1 MISESLMKSQEIYST
16 MRKLLFIQILVMVV
30 SLIGHESLAIEAV
43 DRFRM
48 LRVKARAEAYVE
60 EGRRDLER
68 GAYMKAIRVLSV
80 AIDKGAGNDAYELRS
95 RAYEA
100 VGSKDLALKDLNHVI
115 ASRSTDPSGYVAR
128 ADAATSMK
136 YYERAISDYDRAIEL
151 DPFFIDAY
159 LGRGAAFAAI
169 EKYEFSIRDFELALK
184 IDQNNPEALYNMGII
199 CFLAGLPEAGKDF
212 VNRALNQEANPADRE
227 RLIALQ
233 AESPPQSE
241 YEKKKGGITGVL
253 AELAKIES
261 FKRNISDNT
270 EYKRGAKL
278 NSNDQTKLDGHE
290 KSNRATEARELLA
303 KIGKEDFSGT
313 SFGVYMGLEWRASF
327 RFSGNTVTGT
337 LKIVTPSGK
346 QEVHHGRGTFTNGV
360 VEASDNL
367 GFRFSGRVT
376 DDFKLVGSMTTADGK
391 SVSVDIP
398 LDH

>member
-1 MISESLMKSQEIYST
+1 MAV
-16 MRKLLFIQILVMVV
+16 FVMAY
-30 SLIGHESLAIEAV
+30 ECLAIEAV

-48 LRVKARAEAYVE
+48 SRVKARAEAYVE

-68 GAYMKAIRVLSV
+68 GAYMKSIRVLSV
-80 AIDKGAGNDAYELRS
+80 AISKGAGNEAYELRS

-115 ASRSTDPSGYVAR
+115 ASRSTDPSGYVVR
-128 ADAATSMK
+128 ADAATSMN

-159 LGRGAAFAAI
+159 LGRGAAFAAM
-169 EKYEFSIRDFELALK
+169 EKYELSIRDFELALK

-199 CFLAGLPEAGKDF
+199 CVLAGLPEAGKDF
-212 VNRALNQEANPADRE
+212 INRALDQETIPTNRD
-227 RLIALQ
+227 RLIAIK
-233 AESPPQSE
+233 ADSPSQSE
-241 YEKKKGGITGVL
+241 YETRKGGIKGIM
-253 AELAKIES
+253 AELAKNES
-261 FKRNISDNT
+261 SKLASSDNT
-270 EYKRGAKL
+270 EAKRASKL
-278 NSNDQTKLDGHE
+278 NSNDQVKADGHA

>member
-1 MISESLMKSQEIYST
+1 
-16 MRKLLFIQILVMVV
+16 MRKLLLIQILVMAVFV
-30 SLIGHESLAIEAV
+30 MAYECLAIEAV

-48 LRVKARAEAYVE
+48 SRVKARAEAYVE

-68 GAYMKAIRVLSV
+68 GAYMKSIRVLSV
-80 AIDKGAGNDAYELRS
+80 AISKGAGNEAYELRS

-115 ASRSTDPSGYVAR
+115 ASRSTDPSGYVVR
-128 ADAATSMK
+128 ADAATSMN

-159 LGRGAAFAAI
+159 LGRGAAFAAM
-169 EKYEFSIRDFELALK
+169 EKYELSIRDFELALK

-199 CFLAGLPEAGKDF
+199 CVLAGLPEAGKDF
-212 VNRALNQEANPADRE
+212 INRALDQETIPTNRD
-227 RLIALQ
+227 RLIAIK
-233 AESPPQSE
+233 ADSPSQSE
-241 YEKKKGGITGVL
+241 YETRKGGIKGIM
-253 AELAKIES
+253 AELAKNES
-261 FKRNISDNT
+261 SKLTSSDNT
-270 EYKRGAKL
+270 EAKRASKL
-278 NSNDQTKLDGHE
+278 NSNDQVKADGHA

-313 SFGVYMGLEWRASF
+313 SFGNYMGLEWKASF
-327 RFSGNTVTGT
+327 KFSGNTVTGT

-376 DDFKLVGSMTTADGK
+376 DDFKLVGSMTTNDGK
-391 SVSVDIP
+391 SFSIDIP
-398 LDH
+398 LDN

>member
-1 MISESLMKSQEIYST
+1 
-16 MRKLLFIQILVMVV
+16 MRKILFVQFLVMLV
-30 SLIGHESLAIEAV
+30 SIIAHESLAIEAV

-48 LRVKARAEAYVE
+48 LRVKARAESYVE

-80 AIDKGAGNDAYELRS
+80 AIDKGAGNEAYELRS
-95 RAYEA
+95 RAYDA

-128 ADAATSMK
+128 GDAATSMK

-159 LGRGAAFAAI
+159 LGRGAAFTAI

-212 VNRALNQEANPADRE
+212 VNRALNQETNPADRD
-227 RLIALQ
+227 RLVSLL

-241 YEKKKGGITGVL
+241 YEKKKGGIKGVL

-261 FKRNISDNT
+261 FKLASSDNT
-270 EYKRGAKL
+270 ESKRGAKFK
-278 NSNDQTKLDGHE
+278 SSAQAKLEGHE

-346 QEVHHGRGTFTNGV
+346 QEVHHGRGTVTNGV

>member
-1 MISESLMKSQEIYST
+1 
-16 MRKLLFIQILVMVV
+16 MRKLLLIQTLVMAVFV
-30 SLIGHESLAIEAV
+30 MAYECLAIEAV

-48 LRVKARAEAYVE
+48 SRVKARAEAYVE

-68 GAYMKAIRVLSV
+68 GAYMKSIRVLSV
-80 AIDKGAGNDAYELRS
+80 AISKGAASEAYELRS

-115 ASRSTDPSGYVAR
+115 ASRSADPSGYVIR
-128 ADAATSMK
+128 ADAATSMN

-159 LGRGAAFAAI
+159 LGRGAAFAAM
-169 EKYEFSIRDFELALK
+169 EKYELSIRDFELALK

-199 CFLAGLPEAGKDF
+199 CVLAGLPEAGKDF
-212 VNRALNQEANPADRE
+212 INRALDQETIPTNRD
-227 RLIALQ
+227 RLIAIK
-233 AESPPQSE
+233 ADSPSQSE
-241 YEKKKGGITGVL
+241 YETRKGGIKGIM
-253 AELAKIES
+253 AELAKNES
-261 FKRNISDNT
+261 SKLTSSDNT
-270 EYKRGAKL
+270 EAKRASKL
-278 NSNDQTKLDGHE
+278 NSNDQVKADGHA

-313 SFGVYMGLEWRASF
+313 SFGNYMGLEWKASF
-327 RFSGNTVTGT
+327 KFSGNTVTGT

-376 DDFKLVGSMTTADGK
+376 DDFKLVGSMTTNDGK
-391 SVSVDIP
+391 SFSIDIP
-398 LDH
+398 LDN

>member
-1 MISESLMKSQEIYST
+1 
-16 MRKLLFIQILVMVV
+16 MRKLLFIQILLMVV
-30 SLIGHESLAIEAV
+30 SVMAYESLAIEAV

-48 LRVKARAEAYVE
+48 LRVKARAESFVE

-80 AIDKGAGNDAYELRS
+80 AIGKGAGNEAYELRS
-95 RAYEA
+95 KAYEA

-136 YYERAISDYDRAIEL
+136 YHERAISDYDRAIEL

-184 IDQNNPEALYNMGII
+184 IDQNNPEAIYNMGII

-212 VNRALNQEANPADRE
+212 VNRALNQETNPADRD
-227 RLIALQ
+227 RLVSLL
-233 AESPPQSE
+233 AESPSQSE
-241 YEKKKGGITGVL
+241 YEKKKGGINGIL
-253 AELAKIES
+253 AELAKTES
-261 FKRNISDNT
+261 FKLTSSDNT
-270 EYKRGAKL
+270 ESKRGAKL
-278 NSNDQTKLDGHE
+278 NSNDQAKLDGHE

-313 SFGVYMGLEWRASF
+313 SFGNYMGLEWRASF

-346 QEVHHGRGTFTNGV
+346 QEVHHGRGTVTNGV

-391 SVSVDIP
+391 SVSVDMP

>member
-1 MISESLMKSQEIYST
+1 
-16 MRKLLFIQILVMVV
+16 MVV
-30 SLIGHESLAIEAV
+30 SVMAYESLAIEAV

-48 LRVKARAEAYVE
+48 LRVKARAESFVE

-80 AIDKGAGNDAYELRS
+80 AIGKGAGNEAYELRS
-95 RAYEA
+95 KAYEA

-136 YYERAISDYDRAIEL
+136 YHERAISDYDRAIEL

-184 IDQNNPEALYNMGII
+184 IDQNNPEAIYNMGII

-212 VNRALNQEANPADRE
+212 VNRALNQETNPADRD
-227 RLIALQ
+227 RLVSLL
-233 AESPPQSE
+233 AESPSQSE
-241 YEKKKGGITGVL
+241 YEKKKGGINGIL
-253 AELAKIES
+253 AELAKTES
-261 FKRNISDNT
+261 FKLTSSDNT
-270 EYKRGAKL
+270 ESKRGAKL
-278 NSNDQTKLDGHE
+278 NSNDQAKLDGHE

-313 SFGVYMGLEWRASF
+313 SFGNYMGLEWRASF

-346 QEVHHGRGTFTNGV
+346 QEVHHGRGTVTNGV

-391 SVSVDIP
+391 SVSVDMP